1 MEQTLTLRPGGP
13 SWLVLANNS
22 LPHRKLKRKRKIC
35 TLLKASRE
43 DQDLG
48 GKKEIKLSL
57 W

>member
-22 LPHRKLKRKRKIC
+22 LPHRKLKRKIC